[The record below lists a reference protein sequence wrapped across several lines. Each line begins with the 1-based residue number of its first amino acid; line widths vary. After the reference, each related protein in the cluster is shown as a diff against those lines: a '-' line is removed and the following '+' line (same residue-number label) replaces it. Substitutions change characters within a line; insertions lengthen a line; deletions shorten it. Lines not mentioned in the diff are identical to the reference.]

1 MTEPSNTAA
10 TDTRVEKH
18 SNLKPWVPWV
28 KGQSGNPKGRPLGS
42 RNRLGENLL
51 QVFADDFEKF
61 GAETVVK
68 IRTRDPGTYLKIICN
83 TLPKDCLR
91 QNGLMSGSVQVFG
104 CRHDEAIHALRRPA
118 SEKRQGTKSREVG
131 HRRCRGR
138 YGDFAAVRDL
148 SAG

>member
-91 QNGLMSGSVQVFG
+91 QNGLMSGS
-104 CRHDEAIHALRRPA
+104 
-118 SEKRQGTKSREVG
+118 GTNRTKGNVLCTS
-131 HRRCRGR
+131 
-138 YGDFAAVRDL
+138 AVE
-148 SAG
+148 G

>member
-18 SNLKPWVPWV
+18 SNLKPWV

-51 QVFADDFEKF
+51 QVLADDFEEF

-91 QNGLMSGSVQVFG
+91 RKGLMSGSGTTRTWRDVRLESAFG
-104 CRHDEAIHALRRPA
+104 GKAENICSPRAFPVLTQP
-118 SEKRQGTKSREVG
+118 V
-131 HRRCRGR
+131 
-138 YGDFAAVRDL
+138 
-148 SAG
+148 

>member
-18 SNLKPWVPWV
+18 SNLKPWV

-51 QVFADDFEKF
+51 QVFADDFEEF

-91 QNGLMSGSVQVFG
+91 QNGLMSGS
-104 CRHDEAIHALRRPA
+104 
-118 SEKRQGTKSREVG
+118 GTNRTKGNVLCTS
-131 HRRCRGR
+131 
-138 YGDFAAVRDL
+138 AVE
-148 SAG
+148 G